1 MGKVYKSMIE
11 LIGKTPILE
20 LCNYNEKVGAKAKI
34 LAKLECFN
42 PAGSSKDRIALAIIE
57 EAQRTGKL
65 KKGGVIIEPT
75 SGNTGIGIAAVAK
88 TKGYKAILTMPETMS
103 EERRNL
109 LKAYGAD
116 LVLTDGDKGMEGA
129 VEKAKELNETIP
141 GSFLAGQFVN
151 PINAYAHEQTTGPEI
166 WEDTDGLI
174 DTFIACVGT
183 GGTITG
189 TGRYLKKMKKSIEV
203 IAVEPLSSPL
213 LSKGIAG
220 KHKIQGIGA
229 NFIPEVLDMDIYDK
243 ICCVSDQQ
251 AYDTAKKVADCEGI
265 LVGISSGA
273 ALYAATIEALKD
285 ENAGKNIVIIMPD
298 SGERYLS
305 TELFK

>member
-57 EAQRTGKL
+57 EAERTGKL

-116 LVLTDGDKGMEGA
+116 LVLTDGAKGMEGA

-166 WEDTDGLI
+166 WEDTEGLI
-174 DTFIACVGT
+174 DIFIACVGT

-229 NFIPEVLDMDIYDK
+229 NFIPEVLDIDIYDK